1 MAEKRM
7 FSKKIIDTDWFME
20 MPQSAQNLY
29 FHLSMRADDDGF
41 VDSPQRICRM
51 IGSSNDDYRLLIAK
65 SFIIPFENGICV
77 IKDWRIN
84 NYLRADRYTPTIHT
98 EEKSKLVI
106 EDSGTYSFGI
116 PNGIPSG
123 IPTGI
128 PSIYTN
134 SNTNTY
140 NNSLSL
146 KEEVNSLNTHNSNR
160 SKKFIKPT
168 IEEIKNYC
176 IYRKNNINAERF
188 FNYYESNGWKV
199 GKNPMK
205 DWKAAVR
212 TWENN
217 NNNGGNV
224 ATDSTQPSVPYGDIL
239 NSTNI

>member
-1 MAEKRM
+1 
-7 FSKKIIDTDWFME
+7 
-20 MPQSAQNLY
+20 
-29 FHLSMRADDDGF
+29 
-41 VDSPQRICRM
+41 M

-116 PNGIPSG
+116 PNGIPNGIPSG

-168 IEEIKNYC
+168 IEEIKDYC
-176 IYRKNNINAERF
+176 IYRKNNVNAERF

-224 ATDSTQPSVPYGDIL
+224 ATAPTQPSSPYDDIL
-239 NSTNI
+239 NSTTI